1 MSVLFQSGPR
11 SSTVFFSLFYLL
23 LSRVQLFFVKRR
35 AEINFGEYWSR
46 PSSKTVRSRSGGCS
60 FQSCKSQNHARG
72 AWSGHAWIFCH
83 ALLASPNAESVTEE
97 MAKFSIL
104 ISPTEQ
110 TTISPVELLFF
121 NFMMQNFTGC
131 GITWRASKCLHRRH
145 QKSRGLLAQ
154 WKSRAWSWIV

>member
-121 NFMMQNFTGC
+121 HFHDAKFHGLWNHVKGFEVSPPTSPK
-131 GITWRASKCLHRRH
+131 ITRSFRPV
-145 QKSRGLLAQ
+145 
-154 WKSRAWSWIV
+154 KSRAWSWIV